1 MCRQRLQE
9 EVCCLRARVASRGIV
24 VVRLF
29 IMASLIIGVLSN
41 VNGCGCGSEQVQWV
55 ESIKKS
61 PVRDVK
67 RHATQSRNA
76 TPTDDSTQHSPKYHL
91 RHGKITFTMPAEFIS
106 KRPLQPTK
114 SQPLSNHYTE
124 SGTQR
129 VNNLAFEIDR
139 TAKSKAASK
148 SE

>member
-1 MCRQRLQE
+1 
-9 EVCCLRARVASRGIV
+9 V

-29 IMASLIIGVLSN
+29 IMASLIVGVLSN

-76 TPTDDSTQHSPKYHL
+76 TRTADDSDFQDSIHNKRMQRFHSQCQL
-91 RHGKITFTMPAEFIS
+91 
-106 KRPLQPTK
+106 
-114 SQPLSNHYTE
+114 N
-124 SGTQR
+124 
-129 VNNLAFEIDR
+129 
-139 TAKSKAASK
+139 
-148 SE
+148 